1 MMRNKI
7 LVMIC
12 TCFEHSNFCFML
24 FHVDAHALG
33 LCEKPTGKVSEFP
46 NNIPGCAVAFA
57 PVRYF
62 D

>member
-24 FHVDAHALG
+24 FRVDAHALG
-33 LCEKPTGKVSEFP
+33 LV
-46 NNIPGCAVAFA
+46 
-57 PVRYF
+57 
-62 D
+62 